1 MEQEK
6 SERQKQDYELMT
18 NLWHML
24 RDYGDIRNDDPDADA
39 RWIELNK
46 FVDDTVRGIDD
57 NNMTRFC
64 MGRMLQA
71 LEDRTL
77 GRQIGEG
84 TKRSKDDLEL
94 LDLFHRMTREQKTA
108 VLVLMRMIGGSR

>member
-1 MEQEK
+1 MMTEQQSRDHE
-6 SERQKQDYELMT
+6 MIT
-18 NLWHML
+18 NIWHML
-24 RDYGDIRNDDPDADA
+24 RDFGDIRNDDPDAEA
-39 RWIELNK
+39 RWIELNQ
-46 FVDDTVRGIDD
+46 FVDDTVADKDD

-77 GRQIGEG
+77 GRRIGEG
-84 TKRSKDDLEL
+84 AKRSKDDLEL